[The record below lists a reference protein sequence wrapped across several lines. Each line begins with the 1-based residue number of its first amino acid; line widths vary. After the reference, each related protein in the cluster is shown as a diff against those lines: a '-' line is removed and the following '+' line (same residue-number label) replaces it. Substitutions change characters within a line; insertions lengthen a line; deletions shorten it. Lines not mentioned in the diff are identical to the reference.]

1 LPGLRVG
8 TICAQLVLLRLG
20 VPVPRLFRDAAGV
33 AASSLKV
40 VGSFIADR
48 LGYDAMAG
56 ASRQF
61 ITNRTSHA
69 KQGPGQ
75 EARRRAGHSRQA
87 GEGEEEGGGG
97 LGDSEGR
104 EEEERSGGGSA
115 EAGRAEGQ
123 AEMKAEQ
130 VRSPILTGYV

>member
-1 LPGLRVG
+1 V
-8 TICAQLVLLRLG
+8 
-20 VPVPRLFRDAAGV
+20 
-33 AASSLKV
+33 
-40 VGSFIADR
+40 
-48 LGYDAMAG
+48 AG

-61 ITNRTSHA
+61 ITDTTSHA

-87 GEGEEEGGGG
+87 GGGEEEGGG

-104 EEEERSGGGSA
+104 EKEERRGGGSA